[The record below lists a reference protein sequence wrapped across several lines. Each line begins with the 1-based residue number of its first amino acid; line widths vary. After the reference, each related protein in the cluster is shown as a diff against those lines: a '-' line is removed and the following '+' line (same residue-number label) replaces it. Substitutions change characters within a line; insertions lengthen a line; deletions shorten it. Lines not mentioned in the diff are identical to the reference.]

1 MDITKNTHYQNEHGK
16 QLKDYMKE
24 KSPEVWRT
32 VCQWSAL
39 KYNIRAGKKE
49 GESLEK
55 DLGKRDDYI
64 NEALE
69 IDDWFTKEEMLTELS
84 AIKHD
89 FENWKG

>member
-1 MDITKNTHYQNEHGK
+1 MDETKNLHYQNKHGK
-16 QLKDYMKE
+16 QLKDYIKE
-24 KSPEVWRT
+24 NDPEFWAMI
-32 VCQWSAL
+32 CNWSAL

-69 IDDWFTKEEMLTELS
+69 INDWSTKEEMLAELS